1 MGQETAAARGP
12 LAADRAYVELRDR
25 IVTLTLSPGS
35 VLREEDLIRELGLGR
50 TPVREAVKRLSL
62 ESLVEVHPRRGTYVT
77 AIDTSEIPL
86 IAEVRA
92 ELEGQAAELAAR
104 RMTGDQR
111 SEARRLL
118 QELEATDRLEQRAH
132 MRLDER
138 VHRFVWEA
146 AHNAYLAD
154 ALERFWALSLRIW
167 YLVLDRVPQLPAA
180 VHEQRDVVAALLE
193 GDGARARA
201 LMREHVEGFQEDVL
215 DALRD

>member
-1 MGQETAAARGP
+1 MGQETAPARGP

-62 ESLVEVHPRRGTYVT
+62 ESLVEVRPRRGTYVT
-77 AIDTSEIPL
+77 AIDPSEIPL

-92 ELEGQAAELAAR
+92 ELEGQAAELAAQ

-118 QELEATDRLEQRAH
+118 QELEATGRLEQGAY

-138 VHRFVWEA
+138 VHRFIWEA
-146 AHNAYLAD
+146 AHNAYLGD

-167 YLVLDRVPQLPAA
+167 YLVLDRVPQLPGA

-201 LMREHVEGFQEDVL
+201 LMREHVERFQEDVL